1 MAFDAETFVT
11 GARYAGAALAMG
23 LGAIGAAVGEG
34 YIAGFANSACSSRPE
49 KAGDVIKTMLIGQAV
64 AESTAIFALVVAM
77 LLLFMNYVG
86 DMTKAVALLSA
97 GLCMGFGAIGSGIGS
112 GFPAAEAA
120 KGMARQPATTSQL
133 TTTMI
138 LGAAVC
144 QSQGIY
150 SLVVALMLMFLDFGD
165 RAFNPN
171 ALALLGAGFSTGLA
185 AIGAGIG
192 QGMIAGG
199 TCQTIARQPLS
210 QAKATGTMLVGQAVT
225 ETPSIFGLV
234 ISVLL
239 IFRTF
244 PADTSIVTA
253 AAVLAA
259 GLCQGLGGI
268 GPGLGNGITGRA
280 TMKWV
285 GRNEEAIGVLTRTML
300 IGQAV
305 AQSTVIYAM
314 VIALVLMFVVV

>member
-1 MAFDAETFVT
+1 MAFDMETLVT
-11 GARYAGAALAMG
+11 GSRYLGAAFAMG
-23 LGAIGAAVGEG
+23 IGAIGAAVGEG
-34 YIAGFANSACSSRPE
+34 YVAGYANEACSARPE
-49 KAGDVIKTMLIGQAV
+49 NAATAIKTMLIGQAV

-77 LLLFMNYVG
+77 LLLFMQYPPSAI
-86 DMTKAVALLSA
+86 KAVALIGA
-97 GLCMGFGAIGSGIGS
+97 GICMGFGAVGSGIGS
-112 GFPAAEAA
+112 GFPAAKACQ
-120 KGMARQPATTSQL
+120 GMARQPAITSQL

-150 SLVVALMLMFLDFGD
+150 SLVVALMLMFLDFGG

-171 ALALLGAGFSTGLA
+171 AFALLGAGFSTGLA

-199 TCQTIARQPLS
+199 TCETLARNPLS
-210 QAKATGTMLVGQAVT
+210 QARATGTMLVSQAVT

-239 IFRTF
+239 IFRVYPEST
-244 PADTSIVTA
+244 TIVTA
-253 AAVLAA
+253 AALLAA
-259 GLCQGLGGI
+259 GICQGLGGI
-268 GPGLGNGITGRA
+268 GPGFGNGLTGEETLR
-280 TMKWV
+280 WV
-285 GRNEEAIGVLTRTML
+285 GRNEEATGVLTRTML

-314 VIALVLMFVVV
+314 VIALVLMFVV

>member
-1 MAFDAETFVT
+1 MAFDVEVVVT
-11 GARYAGAALAMG
+11 GARYLGASLAMG
-23 LGAIGAAVGEG
+23 LGAIGAAIGEG
-34 YIAGFANSACSSRPE
+34 YIAGYANTACGSRNE

-77 LLLFMNYVG
+77 LLLFMQYPPEII
-86 DMTKAVALLSA
+86 KAVALVGA
-97 GLCMGFGAIGSGIGS
+97 GICMGFGAIGSGIGS
-112 GFPAAEAA
+112 GFPAARACE
-120 KGMARQPATTSQL
+120 GMARQPAVTSNL

-165 RAFNPN
+165 RAINPN
-171 ALALLGAGFSTGLA
+171 AFALLGAGFSTGLA

-199 TCQTIARQPLS
+199 TCETISRQPMS

-234 ISVLL
+234 VSVLL
-239 IFRTF
+239 IFKVW
-244 PADTSIVTA
+244 PSATSLVTA

-268 GPGLGNGITGRA
+268 GPGLGNGITGME
-280 TMKWV
+280 TLIWV
-285 GRNEEAIGVLTRTML
+285 GRNEDAGGVLTRTML

-314 VIALVLMFVVV
+314 VIALVLIFVI